1 MSDEVPT
8 EPPVAGAPDPPL
20 AWHAGT
26 VVTDAGGAAAGPTTR
41 AVPPGP
47 ADPTVA
53 EPATAAFPTSPE
65 TETGP
70 DGGDGGDGTG
80 DDGRGSDEPAPAEKQ
95 PKSTRRV
102 LLEWGIL
109 IAAALLIAFL
119 IKTFLFQAFY
129 IPSESMVPTLNVGDR
144 VLVNKLSYDFHDVN
158 RGDIVVFEA
167 PPLARSADIEDLVK
181 RVIGLP
187 GETVEAHDDGHIYIN
202 GRLLK
207 EPYLPKGTVSV
218 ALRQGA
224 AELRGA
230 RRRRDGLQGPRG
242 AHLRHGRQPAGV
254 EGRTRLRAGQGVDD
268 RRPRVPAHLAGR
280 RHRLLLIAFSASGR

>member
-53 EPATAAFPTSPE
+53 EPATAAFPTSPD

-207 EPYLPKGTVSV
+207 EPYLPKGTVSSPFDKV
-218 ALRQGA
+218 PPNCEAPADGA
-224 AELRGA
+224 MGCKV
-230 RRRRDGLQGPRG
+230 
-242 AHLRHGRQPAGV
+242 PAGRIFV
-254 EGRTRLRAGQGVDD
+254 MGDNRRASKDARVFGPVKESTIVGRVFLRIWPVDD
-268 RRPRVPAHLAGR
+268 IG
-280 RHRLLLIAFSASGR
+280 FF